1 MSGKGRGEEG
11 IWEEGMQRAGAPS
24 SFLLFI
30 ERRKRR
36 PDDASK
42 ERLKRPRSG
51 RHTVCLLV
59 VFSFSF
65 VSFFLLLFFLFFSF
79 LSSFFFSQRRFSC
92 TRGVCFSS
100 SFHSSSSRCKR
111 TAELSFICMYIYICI
126 YVCIMPL
133 IQAWLWQSSFSFC
146 SFRRF
151 ALFYITKYLYH
162 VIRIHCIYLA
172 KWLFY

>member
-51 RHTVCLLV
+51 RHTVCLSV

-65 VSFFLLLFFLFFSF
+65 VSFFLSSFFSFLFFSF
-79 LSSFFFSQRRFSC
+79 FFFFSLKGGSLVLVAYVSLPRSIVPRRVANGPPNFRSS
-92 TRGVCFSS
+92 VC
-100 SFHSSSSRCKR
+100 
-111 TAELSFICMYIYICI
+111 IYIYIYIYICM
-126 YVCIMPL
+126 YV
-133 IQAWLWQSSFSFC
+133 
-146 SFRRF
+146 
-151 ALFYITKYLYH
+151 
-162 VIRIHCIYLA
+162 
-172 KWLFY
+172 